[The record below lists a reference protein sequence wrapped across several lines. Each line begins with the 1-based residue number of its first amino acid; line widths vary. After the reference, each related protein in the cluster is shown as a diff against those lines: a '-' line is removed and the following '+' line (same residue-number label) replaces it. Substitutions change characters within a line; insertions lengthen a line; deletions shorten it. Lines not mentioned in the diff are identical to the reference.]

1 MTPVL
6 PVTPVMPSRA
16 ASASF
21 RVFVAYGA
29 VALVD
34 LLALCL
40 EAGTVHHV
48 AKVLLLPLL
57 AAGALLCAAPR
68 PLVVA
73 LFFGWAGDVLLMFG
87 NDLLFLAG
95 MGAFAAGHV
104 GYLVLFLKYGTRYG
118 KYGTPR
124 ARVRSTAVVLG
135 TLALMVAV
143 LALLWTGLPGAL
155 RIPVT
160 LYCCLLTAMGLNSG
174 RLGPVAALG
183 GALFM
188 VSDTLLAT
196 GLAGRPD
203 VPALDFWVMLTYTA
217 AQLLLVIG
225 ALRTLGRA
233 GGTAVRVLPGRERLR
248 SA

>member
-57 AAGALLCAAPR
+57 AVGALLCAAPR
-68 PLVVA
+68 LLVVA
-73 LFFGWAGDVLLMFG
+73 LVFGWAGDVLLMFG
-87 NDLLFLAG
+87 NDLFFLAG

-104 GYLVLFLKYGTRYG
+104 SYLVLFLKYGTRYG
-118 KYGTPR
+118 APR

-143 LALLWTGLPGAL
+143 LALLWTGLPGVL

-203 VPALDFWVMLTYTA
+203 VPVLDFWVMLTYTA

-233 GGTAVRVLPGRERLR
+233 GGTAVRVLPEREQLR